1 MTEAE
6 FTALYVQHR
15 AGSPPIPWGPT
26 TADQIRDQQKLW
38 DQLADRA
45 SYAVERHWLAIE
57 RHLQTTDP
65 SELARRLAM
74 LPLERLN
81 HPLE

>member
-38 DQLADRA
+38 HQLADFEP
-45 SYAVERHWLAIE
+45 SPTGGIKPS
-57 RHLQTTDP
+57 DP
-65 SELARRLAM
+65 NA
-74 LPLERLN
+74 
-81 HPLE
+81 

>member
-6 FTALYVQHR
+6 FTSLYVQHR

-26 TADQIRDQQKLW
+26 TADQIRDQMRLW
-38 DQLADRA
+38 DQIASRA
-45 SYAVERHWLAIE
+45 EAAVHRHWPAIE
-57 RHLQTTDP
+57 RHLKTTEP
-65 SELARRLAM
+65 NELAHRLC
-74 LPLERLN
+74 LIPLERLD